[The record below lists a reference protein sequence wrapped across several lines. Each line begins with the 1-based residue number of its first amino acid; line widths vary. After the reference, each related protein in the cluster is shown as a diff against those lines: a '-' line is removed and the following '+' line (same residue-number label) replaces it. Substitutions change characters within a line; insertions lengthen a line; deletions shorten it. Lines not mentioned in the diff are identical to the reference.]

1 MVTPRLRTLERASK
15 DAERAGN
22 ARSGMIRRGRV
33 ESVDFLTATA
43 VVQTYGRGGQVAR
56 LNNVGIIGFPNA
68 ADLAAL
74 RGEEV
79 IMMLPNGKAGAGEA
93 WILGVVARPVL
104 LYDSLVS
111 EITGSKT
118 IVDRQRV
125 ISGRREDIP
134 IVSNVHA
141 TEDRR
146 VTIAAF
152 EVAADSLQDVS
163 AMRATIGAAVYQ
175 SFTIEADVRR
185 ATTGQVLGSEAPIA
199 VLAPTGAPFR
209 GTIPAN
215 TQEDLTVTLSAVRSA
230 GEGTGS
236 YRVFTGVGA
245 SSGTVFSPKEPTQ
258 EHPLIRIRGHI
269 ATL

>member
-1 MVTPRLRTLERASK
+1 MVTPRLRALERASK
-15 DAERAGN
+15 NADRAGN
-22 ARSGMIRRGRV
+22 ARSGMVRRGRV
-33 ESVDFLTATA
+33 QSVDLVTVTC

-74 RGEEV
+74 RGEDV
-79 IMMLPNGKAGAGEA
+79 ILLFPNGKAGAGEA
-93 WILGVVARPVL
+93 WILGVVARPVS

-111 EITGSKT
+111 EITGSAS

-125 ISGRREDIP
+125 IAGRREDVQV
-134 IVSNVHA
+134 VSNVSA
-141 TEDRR
+141 SDRE

-152 EVAADSLQDVS
+152 ELAADSLQDVS
-163 AMRATIGAAVYQ
+163 AMQAKIGAAVYQ

-185 ATTGQVLGSEAPIA
+185 ATSGQSIGSEAPLT

-209 GTIPAN
+209 VTIQAN

-236 YRVFTGVGA
+236 YRVFTGGGA

-258 EHPLIRIRGHI
+258 EHPLIRIRGRVDI
-269 ATL
+269 I